1 MRFAPGAAVVA
12 CGVPRDNSSPPNAPG
27 PGTRHDT
34 APDARAVRRALRP
47 RRTWPWPDLEDAVAV
62 ARHWAEAGG
71 DLGGPLRRLT
81 WPVVRRTN
89 VGFVSALVKSGV
101 AVPPKA
107 VEAAREALRALV
119 NGHAPDAAWQRY
131 ARWFTDLTPD
141 LAVTVLQRLAR
152 DRQRPEDERYRA
164 WAFVDAEFP
173 EDSPEVARDL
183 AADSG
188 VHRATRLAIGRTLAA
203 RDPAVLVDVFHRVG
217 RQTTDGAI
225 RNQAAEILSPHDR
238 AKSLELFTE
247 TAAGGTSGDAD
258 RLTACREVCRRDLDK
273 GVELLFDFLE
283 DTSTDRVRAEVLDDL
298 HRVARTRLGTR
309 LDALR
314 RTGAPTARLHFT
326 RYLVERFGAGP
337 EVVVELA
344 ADPTVPPEI
353 RFASLDIDRRAAT
366 PAVVAGIIGS
376 FREHGPVKMRAIT
389 LMVALSPE
397 DGFGHLRDV
406 VVDRRV
412 PHRARM
418 AAVAEAGRPLD
429 RGRIT
434 ELYRSLATEDEA
446 TVEQREAALAAVA
459 KVDASR
465 HRDLCAELARRHDLP
480 AEHRLRFAGRAGRG
494 RALELL
500 REFARDSGE
509 VDAMRIG
516 AARRAA
522 SEGAADDRAYLRTLA
537 AWPTVSFPA
546 REPLIGELP
555 PADRAAVL
563 RTIADSRAETA
574 EARLAAAVALGSL
587 DPAGAVTRLDV
598 LAEDRSLP
606 GALRNRARAA
616 ALRLR

>member
-1 MRFAPGAAVVA
+1 M
-12 CGVPRDNSSPPNAPG
+12 PRDQSSHPNEPR
-27 PGTRHDT
+27 PRTRHDT

-47 RRTWPWPDLEDAVAV
+47 RLTWPWPDLEDAIAV

-89 VGFVSALVKSGV
+89 VGFVSALVRHGV
-101 AVPPKA
+101 AVPPEA

-119 NGHAPDAAWQRY
+119 NGHAADDAWQRY
-131 ARWFTDLTPD
+131 ARWFTELTPD

-152 DRQRPEDERYRA
+152 AGSRPEDERYRA
-164 WAFVDAEFP
+164 WAFVDAHFP
-173 EDSPEVARDL
+173 EDSPEVALDL
-183 AADSG
+183 AADTG
-188 VHRATRLAIGRTLAA
+188 VHRATRFAIGKTLAA

-217 RQTTDGAI
+217 RQTTAGGI
-225 RNQAAEILSPHDR
+225 RNQAAEILAPHDHV
-238 AKSLELFTE
+238 KSLELFTH

-258 RLTACREVCRRDLDK
+258 RLTACREVCRRDPDK
-273 GVELLFDFLE
+273 GVDLLFDFLE
-283 DTSTDRVRAEVLDDL
+283 DTSTDRVRGEVLDDL
-298 HRVARTRLGTR
+298 HRMAPTRLRTR

-314 RTGAPTARLHFT
+314 RTGAPSTRLHFT
-326 RYLVERFGAGP
+326 RHLVERFGAGP
-337 EVVVELA
+337 DVVVDLA
-344 ADPTVPPEI
+344 TDPTVPPQM

-366 PAVVAGIIGS
+366 PAVVAGIITG
-376 FREHGPVKMRAIT
+376 FREHGPVKVRAIALLVT
-389 LMVALSPE
+389 LSPE
-397 DGFGHLRDV
+397 DGFGHLLDLV
-406 VVDRRV
+406 ADRQV

-418 AAVAEAGRPLD
+418 AAVTEAGRPLD
-429 RGRIT
+429 RRRRT

-446 TVEQREAALAAVA
+446 TADQRQAALSAVA
-459 KVDASR
+459 KIDPSR
-465 HRDLCAELARRHDLP
+465 HRDLCAELARRSDLTV
-480 AEHRLRFAGRAGRG
+480 EDRVRFAVRAGRG

-537 AWPTVSFPA
+537 AWPTVSYRA
-546 REPLIGELP
+546 RESLIAELP

-563 RTIADSRAETA
+563 RTVADSRAEA
-574 EARLAAAVALGSL
+574 VEARLAAAVALGSL
-587 DPAGAVTRLDV
+587 DPGGAVTRLDV

-606 GALRNRARAA
+606 GAVRNRARDAA
-616 ALRLR
+616 RRLR